1 LNGTEKIVTSRRT
14 RMKNFKKIKWTDAD
28 VRCPFYI
35 SDDRAGC
42 SICCEGYGEGVET
55 VSRFESLRQRD
66 VHMGRYCTSRFERCP
81 VYGCT
86 YDCKYRDI

>member
-1 LNGTEKIVTSRRT
+1 MGQY
-14 RMKNFKKIKWTDAD
+14 KKISWTDAD

-55 VSRFESLRQRD
+55 VSHFESLRQRD
-66 VHMGRYCTSRFERCP
+66 VHMGRYCTCRFERCP